1 MGQLYKG
8 DVTVWINV
16 PSDCS
21 CEPAEVLNQAMVAAG
36 LLAASQGHVALFP
49 ENARNVEP
57 ATIEDWASAAKA
69 KAEHFARTPDQAE
82 RINALIDDGV
92 TVVNQRQAERAQ
104 AYTV

>member
-36 LLAASQGHVALFP
+36 LLAAAQGHVALFP

-57 ATIEDWASAAKA
+57 ATVEDWASAAKDLVA
-69 KAEHFARTPDQAE
+69 QVAPTPDDAE
-82 RINALIDDGV
+82 RVNAIIDDGV